1 MNKVLIA
8 DDNTQITKV
17 LKDYASKE
25 GWGCYVAYNGEE
37 ALRLFREFSR
47 EITIVFLDVMMPRKD
62 GFAVCKAIRAMSQ
75 VPVIMITAR
84 SEDADKIMGLDIGAD
99 DYIVKPFSAAEVMAR
114 ARAILRRIP
123 QQ

>member
-75 VPVIMITAR
+75 VPVIMITGSREDAAISARERGFLTLRKPLQR
-84 SEDADKIMGLDIGAD
+84 SELARAFLELG
-99 DYIVKPFSAAEVMAR
+99 FAAED
-114 ARAILRRIP
+114 
-123 QQ
+123 